1 MDERGHD
8 VQLVMQ
14 PGTRS
19 WPASVLTLARE
30 CPAIQLSTLPEA
42 AFDHW
47 WELASRFRYSRL
59 YLRFLKPEYR
69 GTPGLLARARA
80 RAPRPAVH
88 LGQWLG
94 THIALRQMLGRAID
108 VLEQS
113 TRSAAVLHQYLRDQR
128 PDVVV
133 MTPLVVLKTAQL
145 DLARAAMELGVRNVF
160 AVASWDHL
168 SSKTELTFSPQ
179 RAFVWNEIQ
188 KKEVVQWHGM
198 TADDVVVTGSQ
209 VFDEWFARTP
219 STTRADFCARI
230 GLRADRPIVLYVCSS
245 LLEGSAPE
253 APFVIRWAQHLRA
266 SKHAL
271 LRECGILVRPHF
283 RRRRE
288 WRDVSLDGL
297 ASTACWPLEGDA
309 PADAEAKAD
318 YFDSLYH
325 ADAIVGLNTSAMIEG
340 AIVGRPVHTVLLPEF
355 TESQEGTIH
364 FHYLLNDTHGVLH
377 ATRSLDDH
385 ADDLAATLE
394 GRGTDADRSARFV
407 RTFVRPSGLEIPATA
422 RFVDELERLVALPP
436 PVPVTVPPWTHLIRP
451 VLWPFAVAASAKA
464 RRSRESFH
472 RHKRE
477 LLIEHRRRKAADRST
492 SARRQP

>member
-1 MDERGHD
+1 
-8 VQLVMQ
+8 MQ
-14 PGTRS
+14 PGKRS
-19 WPASVLTLARE
+19 WPTSVLTLARE

-47 WELASRFRYSRL
+47 WELASRFRQSRL

-88 LGQWLG
+88 LGKLLG
-94 THIALRQMLGRAID
+94 TQSTLHRMLVRAID
-108 VLEQS
+108 ILEQS
-113 TRSAAVLHQYLRDQR
+113 TRSAATFHQYLRDQR

-133 MTPLVVLKTAQL
+133 MTPLVVLKTAQI
-145 DLARAAMELGVRNVF
+145 DLARAAMELGIRNVF
-160 AVASWDHL
+160 AVARWDHL
-168 SSKTELTFSPQ
+168 SSTAELTLSPQ

-188 KKEVVQWHGM
+188 RKEVVQWHGL
-198 TADDVVVTGSQ
+198 TADDVTVTGSQ

-230 GLRADRPIVLYVCSS
+230 GLRPDRPIVLYVCSS

-266 SKHAL
+266 SRHAV
-271 LRECGILVRPHF
+271 LRESSILVRPHF

-288 WRDVSLDGL
+288 WRDTDLSGL
-297 ASTACWPLEGDA
+297 ANTACWPLEGDA
-309 PADAEAKAD
+309 PADADAKSD

-364 FHYLLNDTHGVLH
+364 FHYLLNDINGVLR
-377 ATRSLDDH
+377 ATRSLDEH

-394 GRGTDADRSARFV
+394 GRGADADRGARFV
-407 RTFVRPSGLEIPATA
+407 RTFVRPRGLETPATT
-422 RFVDELERLVALPP
+422 RFVDELEQLTTLPP
-436 PVPVTVPPWTHLIRP
+436 PKPAAVPPWTHLIRP
-451 VLWPFAVAASAKA
+451 ALWPFALAASAKA

-477 LLIEHRRRKAADRST
+477 LLIEHRRRKAANRSA
-492 SARRQP
+492 SHQRRP

>member
-1 MDERGHD
+1 
-8 VQLVMQ
+8 MQ
-14 PGTRS
+14 PGTRA
-19 WPASVLTLARE
+19 WPASVLTLARD
-30 CPAIQLSTLPEA
+30 CPGIQLSTLPEA

-47 WELASRFRYSRL
+47 WELASRFRHSRL

-69 GTPGLLARARA
+69 GTPGLLARARS

-88 LGQWLG
+88 LGEWLG
-94 THIALRQMLGRAID
+94 THSTLRQMLVRAID

-113 TRSAAVLHQYLRDQR
+113 TRSAAALHQYLRDQR

-188 KKEVVQWHGM
+188 KKEVVQWHGL

-209 VFDEWFARTP
+209 LFDEWFARTP

-245 LLEGSAPE
+245 LLEGSTPE

-325 ADAIVGLNTSAMIEG
+325 ADVIVGLNTSAMIEG

-364 FHYLLNDTHGVLH
+364 FHYLLNDTHGVLR
-377 ATRSLDDH
+377 ASRSLDEH

-394 GRGTDADRSARFV
+394 GRGADTDRSARFV
-407 RTFVRPSGLEIPATA
+407 RTFVRPAGLEIPATA
-422 RFVDELERLVALPP
+422 RFVDELERLVALPS

-451 VLWPFAVAASAKA
+451 VLWPFALAASAKA
-464 RRSRESFH
+464 RRSRESF
-472 RHKRE
+472 RRQKRE
-477 LLIEHRRRKAADRST
+477 LLSEHRRRKAADRST

>member
-1 MDERGHD
+1 
-8 VQLVMQ
+8 MQ
-14 PGTRS
+14 PGTRL
-19 WPASVLTLARE
+19 WPDSVLTLARE
-30 CPAIQLSTLPEA
+30 CNAIQLSTLPEL

-47 WELASRFRYSRL
+47 WELASRFRQSRL

-80 RAPRPAVH
+80 RAPRPAVL
-88 LGQWLG
+88 LGEWLG
-94 THIALRQMLGRAID
+94 THSALRRMLVRAID

-113 TRSAAVLHQYLRDQR
+113 TRSAATFHQYLRDQQ

-179 RAFVWNEIQ
+179 RTFVWNEIQ
-188 KKEVVQWHGM
+188 KKEAIQWHGV
-198 TADDVVVTGSQ
+198 AGDDVIVTGSQ

-219 STTRADFCARI
+219 STTRADFCGRI

-253 APFVIRWAQHLRA
+253 APFVIRWAHHLRE
-266 SKHAL
+266 STHAL
-271 LRECGILVRPHF
+271 LRESGILVRPHF

-288 WRDVSLDGL
+288 WRDVSLAL
-297 ASTACWPLEGDA
+297 ANTACWPLEGDA
-309 PADAEAKAD
+309 PADADAKAD

-325 ADAIVGLNTSAMIEG
+325 ADVIVGLNTSAMIEG

-364 FHYLLNDTHGVLH
+364 FHYLLNDTHGVLR
-377 ATRSLDDH
+377 ATRSLDEH
-385 ADDLAATLE
+385 ADDIAATLE
-394 GRGTDADRSARFV
+394 GRRTDTDRSARFV
-407 RTFVRPSGLEIPATA
+407 RTFVRPSGLEISATA
-422 RFVDELERLVALPP
+422 RFVDELERLAALPP
-436 PVPVTVPPWTHLIRP
+436 PPPVAVPSWTHLVRP
-451 VLWPFAVAASAKA
+451 VLWPFALAASAKA
-464 RRSRESFH
+464 RRSREAFR

-477 LLIEHRRRKAADRST
+477 ALIDHRRRKAANRQT
-492 SARRQP
+492 SARRRP